1 VFHKTAEEIANI
13 LERKN
18 SDYNSSYD
26 KTRKEFG
33 FNAFLIRISDKIN
46 RLKSLTNNKNTVVS
60 VVDESLEDTIR
71 DIAGY
76 CILELILREKEK
88 QNLHFKSINK
98 NNDMFV
104 LCKEDLKKDSLT
116 EFFMLQDPNYPLA
129 VDADEPEPEPTN
141 SMSSKEICEIFR
153 DDVLKEMN
161 RYFALVV
168 DQNSRLEEYI
178 EEIKIKVNA
187 LMLHRKTGKEIEK
200 LSKDI
205 EEYKQLLIA
214 VKRYLVVTKNC
225 PNASEDDIEEVE
237 TDLIDNFKYLYEKY
251 YRENLCEL

>member
-1 VFHKTAEEIANI
+1 MNSESVFHKTAEEIANI

-88 QNLHFKSINK
+88 QNDEKITDHSTANKIVSSVHESLEKEHRTVVEDDKDKNSHSIEKS
-98 NNDMFV
+98 
-104 LCKEDLKKDSLT
+104 
-116 EFFMLQDPNYPLA
+116 LA
-129 VDADEPEPEPTN
+129 L
-141 SMSSKEICEIFR
+141 I
-153 DDVLKEMN
+153 
-161 RYFALVV
+161 V
-168 DQNSRLEEYI
+168 DQNSALENSLKEVK
-178 EEIKIKVNA
+178 IKINS
-187 LMLHRKTGKEIEK
+187 LMLHRKYTEENEEIAKKFATLIENYKE
-200 LSKDI
+200 
-205 EEYKQLLIA
+205 LLNV
-214 VKRYLVVTKNC
+214 VKRYLVVLKNC
-225 PNASEDDIEEVE
+225 PNASVEDRDSVNR
-237 TDLIDNFKYLYEKY
+237 DLIETFNRLYLTFYLDSE
-251 YRENLCEL
+251 CEL